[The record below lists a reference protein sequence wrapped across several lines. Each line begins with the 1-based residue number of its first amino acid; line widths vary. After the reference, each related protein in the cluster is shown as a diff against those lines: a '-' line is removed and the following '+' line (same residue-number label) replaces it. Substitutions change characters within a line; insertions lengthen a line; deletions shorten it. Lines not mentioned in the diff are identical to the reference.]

1 MKRTLRRLLAAISA
15 FVVAAIIAAV
25 ALAVLDLYLSGH
37 GYAEIRKESI
47 SWPAAGVHLSIAD
60 ILLLALVFGAAVLGW
75 ILSRP
80 RS

>member
-1 MKRTLRRLLAAISA
+1 MLRRLIISISAAVVVAVLAAI
-15 FVVAAIIAAV
+15 
-25 ALAVLDLYLSGH
+25 ALAILDLYLSGH
-37 GYAEIRKESI
+37 GYAEIRRESV
-47 SWPAAGVHLSIAD
+47 SWPAAGVHLSVAD